1 MQRDPSTHAII
12 GAAMQVHRELGPGFL
27 EGVYHEA
34 LRIEFE
40 EAAIPFLSQ
49 VQIRMMYRGRRLEST
64 YRADFV
70 CFTTIV
76 VELKAQKQLSNVDHA
91 QVIHYLK
98 ASGHSVGLLINFGA
112 QSLEYLRFNPQPRS
126 M

>member
-76 VELKAQKQLSNVDHA
+76 VELKAQKQLSNA
-91 QVIHYLK
+91 LTT
-98 ASGHSVGLLINFGA
+98 
-112 QSLEYLRFNPQPRS
+112 LRSSIISKPQDIA
-126 M
+126 